1 MIATI
6 VDVATLGKVILYS
19 LIAGI
24 GVSLVFALG
33 VSSAAGLI
41 DALRQRR
48 SLATALWGGSAA
60 VCLAGFLA
68 AIVLGVVVMASK

>member
-48 SLATALWGGSAA
+48 TLATALWGGSAA

-68 AIVLGVVVMASK
+68 AIVLGGVVMASK